1 MSTES
6 APQAPPPPPPFVR
19 PPLRRSPSDRV
30 LAGVASGFARW
41 LGIDPVIVRV
51 VLVVLA
57 IFGGSGLLLYV
68 VGWLFIPEEGQPRSV
83 AEGFLDRAR
92 QPGSGARVVL
102 IIVGAIVAAVLALSL
117 VASMFGGWGGG
128 SVLLLIAAVALVIYL
143 VNRPP
148 TAAVPA
154 PGAPAAGD
162 GSAAVDPTVAPTVPF
177 AYGGTGQYPGYVA
190 PTPVPAP
197 PPRPRSYLGL
207 AALSLAVLVTGAI
220 VALNVTGVWDVPAA
234 VTMAIAL
241 AILGAGILIG
251 AVAGRARW
259 LLWLAVPLLLATSVV
274 AAVPDDL
281 DLRFDGGVGDRT
293 WRPLTVE
300 QAGGMFSLAAGT
312 AVLDLTRLELPA
324 GTTSVPIDVEVGLGE
339 LVVLVPDDA
348 RVLVDASVDLGNLN
362 VEGLPNQQGQD
373 LAVDSALPGGPLT
386 GPVLDLTLS
395 TTIGNLE
402 VSRA

>member
-1 MSTES
+1 
-6 APQAPPPPPPFVR
+6 VR

-30 LAGVASGFARW
+30 LAGVAGGFARW

-68 VGWLFIPEEGQPRSV
+68 VGWLFIPEERQPRSV

-102 IIVGAIVAAVLALSL
+102 IIVGAIVAAILALSL
-117 VASMFGGWGGG
+117 MASMFGGWGGG
-128 SVLLLIAAVALVIYL
+128 SVLLLIAVGALVLYL

-154 PGAPAAGD
+154 PGAPAPAPAGD
-162 GSAAVDPTVAPTVPF
+162 GTAVDPTVPPTVPF

-190 PTPVPAP
+190 PVPVPAP

-207 AALSLAVLVTGAI
+207 ATLSLAVIVTGTI
-220 VALNVTGVWDVPAA
+220 VALNVTGVWNVPAV

-241 AILGAGILIG
+241 AILGAGMLVG

-259 LLWLAVPLLLATSVV
+259 LLWLAVPLLLATSIA

-281 DLRFDGGVGDRT
+281 DLRFEGGVGDRT
-293 WRPLTVE
+293 WRPMTVE
-300 QAGGMFSLAAGT
+300 QTDETFTLAAGT

-324 GTTSVPIDVEVGLGE
+324 GTTTVPIDVEVGLGE

-348 RVLVDASVDLGNLN
+348 RVLVDASVDLGNLD
-362 VEGLPNQQGQD
+362 VQGLPNQQGQD
-373 LAVDSALPGGPLT
+373 LAVDATLPGGPLT